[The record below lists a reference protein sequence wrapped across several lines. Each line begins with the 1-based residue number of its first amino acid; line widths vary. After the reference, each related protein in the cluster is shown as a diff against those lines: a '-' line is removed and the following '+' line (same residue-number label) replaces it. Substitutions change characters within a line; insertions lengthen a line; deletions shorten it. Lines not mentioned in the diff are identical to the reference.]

1 MPTNVEQIIMA
12 AAIDAM
18 IEDELKKNLSEESFP
33 ELNLLVAVCRPDLL
47 LKEREEL
54 LNNLIGKKYVP
65 QDNSYIREIINGKK
79 MNYHCSLIGVP
90 CQIISRPYITEVHT
104 FAKDKRER
112 MIKVKSLR
120 TGLIYEVMFAESW
133 ICD

>member
-1 MPTNVEQIIMA
+1 MPTTTEKIIMA

-33 ELNLLVAVCRPDLL
+33 ELNLIVAVCRPDIL
-47 LKEREEL
+47 LKEKENL
-54 LNNLIGKKYVP
+54 LDSLIGKKYIP
-65 QDNSYIREIINGKK
+65 QDNSYIREIVKGKK

-90 CQIISRPYITEVHT
+90 CQIISRPYITEVKT
-104 FAKDKRER
+104 FANDKRER
-112 MIKVKSLR
+112 MIKVKSLK
-120 TGLIYEVMFAESW
+120 TGLIYEVCFAESW